1 VNVLRTD
8 FVQRFSTRR
17 AVAFAAALALAL
29 STLIASFVAARA
41 AADAVVDPFNVI
53 CHTANPATA
62 PQSGDQDAAA
72 KHCIDCCSLGCMVA
86 MAAPPLRIALPVIH
100 PTGRA
105 LSWATTAAAPDPP
118 PSTSYRSRAPPQ
130 SA

>member
-1 VNVLRTD
+1 LRTN
-8 FVQRFSTRR
+8 FVQRLSTRR
-17 AVAFAAALALAL
+17 AVAFVAALAVAL

-53 CHTANPATA
+53 CHTGNPATA
-62 PQSGDQDAAA
+62 PQSDQDAA

-86 MAAPPLRIALPVIH
+86 MATPPSRIALPVIH
-100 PTGRA
+100 PVVRA
-105 LSWATTAAAPDPP
+105 LSWATTALSPDPP